1 MVQERQSRGAESKA
15 RLFEAASHLFA
26 ERGYYGTKVSD
37 IVAEAGV
44 SQPTFY
50 AYFESKEALF
60 EELVSTFRNGLRH
73 LVSVSGISES
83 VPIEEGEQH
92 LRCTHL
98 AILEYLGS
106 NPVMTRIALL
116 QAPDAAEVYREL
128 AAILTLNLKHE
139 QQLGILRADLEAEL
153 IAEALVGI
161 VHQLTVRYLL
171 TGERDA
177 RDLADFSLDLI
188 FHGTQAF
195 PPQHDRP

>member
-15 RLFEAASHLFA
+15 RLFEAASRLFA
-26 ERGYYGTKVSD
+26 ERGYVGTKVSD

-50 AYFESKEALF
+50 AYFESKETLF
-60 EELVSTFRNGLRH
+60 VELVTTFRNGLRD
-73 LVSVSGISES
+73 LVVLAGISEPVS
-83 VPIEEGEQH
+83 IEEGEQY
-92 LRCTHL
+92 LRRTHI

-128 AAILTLNLKHE
+128 AAILTVNLQRE
-139 QQLGILRADLEAEL
+139 QQLGIIRSDLEAEL

-171 TGERDA
+171 TGERNA
-177 RDLADFSLDLI
+177 HDLADFCIDLV
-188 FHGTQAF
+188 FHGTQAL
-195 PPQHDRP
+195 PHQHNIP